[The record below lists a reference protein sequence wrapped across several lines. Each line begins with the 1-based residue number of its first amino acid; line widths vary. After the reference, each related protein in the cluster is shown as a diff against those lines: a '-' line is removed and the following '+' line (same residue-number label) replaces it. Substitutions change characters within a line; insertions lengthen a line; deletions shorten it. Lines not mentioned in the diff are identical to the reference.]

1 MGLLSELSLMGFD
14 ENIESIVFSE
24 SEKEILID
32 SRERKRS
39 PSDTKYLYVKSI
51 ECPCCG
57 IDFDTFIVRAGK
69 ITPAGQDDDLRPRFN
84 EMDPLKYDAVM
95 CPICGYSSLF
105 KNFETATALFKDKI
119 RQHVTPHFTG
129 MIQEGFN
136 YSYDE
141 AILHY
146 KMALLC
152 DTVGSDKISRRA
164 YTCLKLSW
172 VIRGYLESESDKLN
186 LRRRKELEADEFDC
200 TQLAYYGLAKAYSEE
215 KLPICGMDETTICYL
230 LSVLSYKMR
239 DYKETIRY
247 IYIVL
252 GNRTAPQKVKDKL
265 LGLRDKAKVY
275 VKEEI

>member
-1 MGLLSELSLMGFD
+1 MKLLSELSSLGFD
-14 ENIESIVFSE
+14 NDIDTIVFTAQENEMLYGSL
-24 SEKEILID
+24 K
-32 SRERKRS
+32 RRRS
-39 PSDTKYLYVKSI
+39 PSDTQYLMVKTM

-57 IDFDTFIVRAGK
+57 IDFDTYAVRAGK

-84 EMDPLKYDAVM
+84 EIDPLKYDVIM
-95 CPICGYSSLF
+95 CPICGYSSLV
-105 KNFETATALFKDKI
+105 KNFESATSVFKEKI
-119 RQHVTPHFTG
+119 REHVSPHFTG
-129 MIQEGFN
+129 VVEEGFN

-141 AILHY
+141 AITRY

-152 DTVGSDKISRRA
+152 DAVGSDMISRRA
-164 YTCLKLSW
+164 FTCLKLSW
-172 VIRGYLESESDKLN
+172 VIRGYLESESDKITF
-186 LRRRKELEADEFDC
+186 RRRKELEADEFDC
-200 TQLAYYGLAKAYSEE
+200 VQLAYKDFAKAYSEE

-230 LSVLSYKMR
+230 LSVLSYKMK

-275 VKEEI
+275 VKEGD